1 MFNCRAADG
10 HNGFH
15 ITFANGYTV
24 SVQFGSG
31 NYCENRD
38 GKKDRSSN
46 AEIAAWDANGKWI
59 QLDEHDDVLGW
70 QSADQVL
77 AIMNRIAAL

>member
-1 MFNCRAADG
+1 MFNSRAADG

-15 ITFANGYTV
+15 MTFANGYSV

-31 NYCENRD
+31 NYCENCD
-38 GKKDRSSN
+38 GKETHSKN
-46 AEIAAWDANGKWI
+46 AEVAAWDADDKWI
-59 QLDEHDDVLGW
+59 KLDEHDDVLGW
-70 QSADQVL
+70 QSPDQVL